1 MNRLPRFQYGM
12 SLIGL
17 LIGLLISM
25 LCILASL
32 SLYKTLIHVA
42 AESKIDSNHDG
53 QLAAA
58 SLVMQ
63 MEVQSAGYGI
73 ANANTNDIVVNVPAA
88 GEKRLLWRYSTDNG
102 ATFLC
107 RGLHEYSETANSQT
121 YRVLRVIKVSAGCN
135 GTAALTSFTWNTQLS
150 VLGRWIVVNNGVTA
164 SGLPQ
169 YLTDNST
176 LFGFTLATA
185 SCSPYGVSGTTAVN
199 HLQLT
204 VTAPGAARLAGAT
217 GVTLNTYH
225 YCLANTYPT

>member
-1 MNRLPRFQYGM
+1 MNQLKFQHGL

-42 AESKIDSNHDG
+42 AESKLDSNHDG

-73 ANANTNDIVVNVPAA
+73 ANADADDVVVNVPTA

-102 ATFLC
+102 STFLC
-107 RGLHEYSETANSQT
+107 RGLHEFSETTNGQT
-121 YRVLRVIKVSAGCN
+121 FRILRVIRVASGCN
-135 GTAALTSFTWNTQLS
+135 GTGALTSFTWDTPVS
-150 VLGRWIVVNNGVTA
+150 VLGRWMVVNNGVTQ

-169 YLTDNST
+169 YLTTNAT
-176 LFGFTLATA
+176 LFGFSLATA
-185 SCSPYGVSGTTAVN
+185 SCSPYGVAGTAAAN

-204 VTAPGAARLAGAT
+204 VTAPSSASLAGAV
-217 GVTLNTYH
+217 GVALNTYN